1 MRPADVRFDRC
12 PSWVQ
17 YWPPSLQ
24 RLVHAHTSQ
33 PTTTVRACAL
43 RRRLRYGCL
52 SIQTR
57 TNILWLMI
65 SRGQT
70 YTVNYYGQVSTY
82 ATNYYEWEMSQ
93 AKPIGRWKNILS
105 QDHKIIQ
112 PWSNLLSSPSKKDCR
127 SMSLEARSR
136 LTCCDWSLLTDCPR
150 GNICKPLIS
159 FRCECGQ
166 ICKSFFKFWKWL
178 MLEQVWY
185 ISKFVKDPCWPQA
198 SMWQHLQ
205 IPDFFRCESKNVN
218 VAILKLC

>member
-93 AKPIGRWKNILS
+93 AKPIRRWKKHILTRS
-105 QDHKIIQ
+105 QDHTTIVKYIVIPIKEILQ
-112 PWSNLLSSPSKKDCR
+112 VNEPWSQITSDLLWLIPAD
-127 SMSLEARSR
+127 R
-136 LTCCDWSLLTDCPR
+136 LPT
-150 GNICKPLIS
+150 
-159 FRCECGQ
+159 
-166 ICKSFFKFWKWL
+166 
-178 MLEQVWY
+178 
-185 ISKFVKDPCWPQA
+185 
-198 SMWQHLQ
+198 WQHLQ
-205 IPDFFRCESKNVN
+205 TPDFFQMWMWPDLQ
-218 VAILKLC
+218 IFL